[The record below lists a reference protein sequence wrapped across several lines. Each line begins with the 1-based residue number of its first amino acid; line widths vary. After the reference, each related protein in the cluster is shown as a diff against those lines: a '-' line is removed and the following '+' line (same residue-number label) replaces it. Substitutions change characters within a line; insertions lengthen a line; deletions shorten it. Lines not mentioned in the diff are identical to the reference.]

1 MSAGDALPSYWLMKT
16 EPDVFSYDDL
26 ELRPGQTEHWDGVR
40 NYQARNFMR
49 DQFRIG
55 DQVLFYHSRTNSP
68 GIVGIAEV
76 VKEAYPDPSALDPN
90 SSYFD
95 PKSATL
101 GQSRWVMVDVRAKKR
116 FARAVTLEDMRR
128 EPRLAQML
136 VLQKGQRLSIQPVS
150 EAEWDVISRLS
161 CQ

>member
-1 MSAGDALPSYWLMKT
+1 MKT

-26 ELRPGQTEHWDGVR
+26 ERRPGQTEHWDGVR

-55 DQVLFYHSRTNSP
+55 DQVLFYHSRTDSP

-76 VKEAYPDPSALDPN
+76 VKEAYPDPSALDPK
-90 SSYFD
+90 SPYFD
-95 PKSATL
+95 PKSAAL
-101 GQSRWVMVDVRAKKR
+101 GQSRWVMVDVQAKKR
-116 FARAVTLEDMRR
+116 LARAVTLEDMRR

-150 EAEWDVISRLS
+150 EDEWDVISRLS